1 MKTID
6 TPTPDLPARRRLL
19 LAVPSGALLVS
30 PLALVGCGGGGDD
43 AGPPSAETTLTLPA
57 GVALKDVTLVGAA
70 SEQPAG
76 NGSVSLPMK
85 DDAPALVSAVHGSGR
100 VVALGLLRAGAGAGQ
115 QALGA
120 RSSAEALLFLALG
133 GSQLD
138 AASRTRLLD
147 LVRADAAAG
156 RLARTIE
163 ARWKADPFALDA
175 ADATIAQAVITAISG
190 LRGSTAAL
198 RKPAA
203 GRKRALA
210 IEPLQR
216 IEPSTDVSG
225 VTVLQAEGSDKAPGI
240 KLQNTKRRA
249 GIAHV
254 YETAYTPTGGAK
266 VELGLAQVKYERIDV
281 PTTQSLSIFSA
292 IGELAGG
299 AVPWAPV
306 ETARYGLTM
315 HAGAQETV
323 FETVYL
329 TPVWDRPEP
338 DFFLAVRYSLTR
350 SDWREELQA
359 LYAASQME
367 LVFGAILEALG
378 LGGRQIGTATLD
390 SAIAAIRAGATGAT
404 GAPDVIALLEQA
416 GAGKAL
422 LAGWRRW
429 LVSVST
435 GNAIVSGAY
444 RVGVSTVV
452 NQADAQL
459 AKNIAQANLS
469 AGRMTAFRTAMRWL
483 LGVAVVAGVADTAA
497 QYRDLHEGEPG
508 HLVTSTLVA
517 PKVQISPSTGRVQRG
532 GELALTAR
540 VTGAQQLSLVYAW
553 SMSGSDL
560 ANLRDGSGHT
570 GRRFESEDEVVT
582 LATTPSTQGTIEI
595 TVEAFLLRGG
605 TRESVGSAT
614 ASIEV
619 DQTSVSITPTES
631 RMARTGGTQN
641 FSVTVEPA
649 PDDPSTLRY
658 EWTCASAYGSLA
670 SDGHTSST
678 AAPSFVGTLA
688 SASYTG
694 RTDNDGG
701 TWETIKV
708 VAFTPEPGGG
718 RKVLGEASAE
728 VYIKQ
733 QYDLLLSPG
742 DCDVATGLT
751 LPMLAS
757 FEQQPPAGSTVK
769 WTWTHSGVGTL
780 TPGTGTAPSSQ
791 GSLATGS
798 AEGSMTIT
806 VQAVIT
812 LPDGGTFRPLP
823 LTRALRVKKGTRE
836 ITMVAPGGVFPCGP
850 TCGVTDYTAYI
861 VPRIPGALGYTAV
874 FSGFGYGPC
883 NRSVSWIS
891 EVGDGGGCSFPISY
905 HPFAAREAA
914 SFWAVWIGFGG
925 PIGEGTCTVT
935 ITLPA

>member
-1 MKTID
+1 MKIRH
-6 TPTPDLPARRRLL
+6 PLPPAQPARRRLL
-19 LAVPSGALLVS
+19 LAMPSGALLAS
-30 PLALVGCGGGGDD
+30 PLALVGCGGGGED
-43 AGPPSAETTLTLPA
+43 AAAPSAEITLALPA
-57 GVALKDVTLVGAA
+57 SIAPKDVTLIGAG

-76 NGSVSLPMK
+76 SGSVSLTMK
-85 DDAPALVSAVHGSGR
+85 DSAPALVSAVHSSAR
-100 VVALGLLRAGAGAGQ
+100 VVALGLPRAGASGQ
-115 QALGA
+115 TLGA

-133 GSQLD
+133 GTQLD
-138 AASRTRLLD
+138 AAARTRLLD
-147 LVRADAAAG
+147 LVQADASVGPLAAV
-156 RLARTIE
+156 IE
-163 ARWKADPFALDA
+163 ARWKTVPFALDG
-175 ADATIAQAVITAISG
+175 ADAPIVQAVMAAVDG
-190 LRGSTAAL
+190 LRGRAATLRGPASARRKTAQ
-198 RKPAA
+198 
-203 GRKRALA
+203 A

-216 IEPSTDVSG
+216 IEPSNEVSG

-240 KLQNTKRRA
+240 KLQNTKRRS

-254 YETAYTPTGGAK
+254 YETAYTPVDGEKIA
-266 VELGLAQVKYERIDV
+266 LGLAKLKYEHIDV
-281 PTTQSLSIFSA
+281 PSTQSLSIFSA

-315 HAGAQETV
+315 HAGAEETV
-323 FETVYL
+323 YETVYL

-338 DFFLAVRYSLTR
+338 AFFLDVRYSLAR
-350 SDWREELQA
+350 SKWREELQA
-359 LYAASQME
+359 LYTASQME
-367 LVFGAILEALG
+367 LMFGAILEALG
-378 LGGRQIGTATLD
+378 VGVRQIGGSLLD
-390 SAIAAIRAGATGAT
+390 SAIAAIRAGASGT
-404 GAPDVIALLEQA
+404 PDVIGLLEQA

-429 LVSVST
+429 LINVST

-444 RVGVSTVV
+444 RVGVATVV
-452 NQADAQL
+452 EQADAQL
-459 AKNIAQANLS
+459 ARNIAQANLS
-469 AGRMTAFRTAMRWL
+469 ANRLAAFRTAMRWL

-497 QYRDLHEGEPG
+497 QYRDLHEGESG

-532 GELALTAR
+532 GEQVLTAR
-540 VTGAQQLSLVYAW
+540 VTGAQQLSLVFAW

-560 ANLRDGSGHT
+560 ANLRDASGHV
-570 GRRFESEDEVVT
+570 GRSFESEDEAVT

-595 TVEAFLLRGG
+595 TVEAFLVRDG
-605 TRESVGSAT
+605 TRESVGKAT
-614 ASIEV
+614 AAIEV
-619 DQTSVSITPTES
+619 DQTSVSLSPAES
-631 RMARTGGTQN
+631 RMARTGGTQA

-649 PDDPSTLRY
+649 PADPATLRY
-658 EWTCASAYGSLA
+658 EWTCASSYGSLA
-670 SDGHTSST
+670 SDGHTSSA

-694 RTDNDGG
+694 RSDNEGG
-701 TWETIKV
+701 TWESIKV

-733 QYDLLLSPG
+733 QYNLLLSPG
-742 DCDVATGLT
+742 DCDVASGLT

-769 WTWTHSGVGTL
+769 WTWSHSGVGTL

-791 GSLATGS
+791 ASLATGS
-798 AEGSMTIT
+798 AEGSMTVT

-812 LPDGGTFRPLP
+812 LPGGATFRPLP
-823 LTRALRVKKGTRE
+823 LTRSLRVRKGTRE

-850 TCGVTDYTAYI
+850 TCGVTDYTAFI
-861 VPRIPGALGYTAV
+861 VPRIPGALGYRAV

-891 EVGDGGGCSFPISY
+891 EVGDGGGCNFPISY
-905 HPFAAREAA
+905 HPFSAREAA

-925 PIGEGTCTVT
+925 PISEGTCTVT